1 MMSASARGVDGDTVC
16 SGGGVF
22 VTCAISTADAS
33 SASNG
38 KRPDSAK

>member
-1 MMSASARGVDGDTVC
+1 MMSARERGVDGDTVC
-16 SGGGVF
+16 SGGALF
-22 VTCAISTADAS
+22 VTWAISTADAS